1 MFLKKYLKLATIL
14 LREVKP
20 MNDYPLSHKIHLIVP
35 LPKSKKMGLKRLCH
49 STILFMFPKLTIKLS
64 VILAQALQGFH
75 QVQHIKKLASEVDQ
89 VGAVFT
95 LANRLN

>member
-14 LREVKP
+14 LREVKQ
-20 MNDYPLSHKIHLIVP
+20 MNDYPLSHKIHLVVP
-35 LPKSKKMGLKRLCH
+35 LLKSKKMGLKRLCH
-49 STILFMFPKLTIKLS
+49 STILFMFPKLTIKLN

-75 QVQHIKKLASEVDQ
+75 QVQQIKKLASEVDQ
-89 VGAVFT
+89 EGAVFT